1 MPRGVTD
8 QFLKILKN
16 ERKGNVRAA
25 VTAAVLSVFAYFMA
39 ELTDEPL
46 LGHVVLVAVLALA
59 AGGVAG
65 ALYGRHQTRKYN
77 DSLRDSWNAW
87 MRMSLSC
94 TSVDEVASHV
104 AAKRRLPQLAGVGW
118 GAMLLLNG
126 LLFAFLW
133 VEVAW
138 ATTFGLAVTTVNGL
152 ALGALAGHALWSFRW
167 AAQFNQAL
175 DEMISEGQ
183 VGLWGEV

>member
-8 QFLKILKN
+8 QFLNILKN
-16 ERKGNVRAA
+16 ERKGSVRVA

-39 ELTDEPL
+39 ELTDGPFF
-46 LGHVVLVAVLALA
+46 GNVVLLALLTLA
-59 AGGVAG
+59 VGVGLG
-65 ALYGRHQTRKYN
+65 ALYGRHQTKKYN
-77 DSLRDSWNAW
+77 ESLRDSWNAW

-94 TSVDEVASHV
+94 ASVDEVASHV
-104 AAKRRLPQLAGVGW
+104 AAKRRLPQLAGAGW

-133 VEVAW
+133 VEVSW
-138 ATTFGLAVTTVNGL
+138 ATVFGLAVTTLNGL
-152 ALGALAGHALWSFRW
+152 ALGGLAGHALWNFRW
-167 AAQFNQAL
+167 ASQFNKAL
-175 DEMISEGQ
+175 DELISEGQ

>member
-46 LGHVVLVAVLALA
+46 FGHVVLLALLALA
-59 AGGVAG
+59 LGAGLGV
-65 ALYGRHQTRKYN
+65 LYARRQTKKYN

-94 TSVDEVASHV
+94 ERVDEVASHV
-104 AAKRRLPQLAGVGW
+104 AQKRRLPQLAGAGW
-118 GAMLLLNG
+118 GSLLVLNG
-126 LLFAFLW
+126 ALFAFLW
-133 VEVAW
+133 VELAW
-138 ATTFGLAVTTVNGL
+138 ASAFGLAVTALNGL
-152 ALGALAGHALWSFRW
+152 VLGALAGHALWNLRW
-167 AAQFNQAL
+167 ASQFNKAL
-175 DEMISEGQ
+175 DELISEGQ